1 MRSVSVVVAVLAVS
15 WLCAVQATLL
25 LGAFALGA
33 LATLKG
39 AALVSFASGRRRR
52 SRYGR
57 HGHSYGHRKHYRHGR
72 AIQSAADEGENLL
85 LSTVGQLD
93 PNGCVL
99 KLLCVL
105 EAKEEAY
112 RTLEEAILVDM
123 FANSTETLTS
133 YNAAFVYAT
142 DVGGKTQ
149 DAAACHHHF
158 PKCPLTDDQL
168 SGLLQQAWGC
178 GLDLYDD
185 QQEPQTADQDNT
197 PPPDQENTPPGGQ
210 DNTPPGGQDN
220 TPPADQDNTP
230 PADQDNTP
238 PGGQDNTPPGD
249 QDNTPPGGQDN
260 TPPGG
265 QDNTPPADQLQ

>member
-15 WLCAVQATLL
+15 WLCAVQATPLI
-25 LGAFALGA
+25 GASAMCA
-33 LATLKG
+33 LAVLKVANFVG
-39 AALVSFASGRRRR
+39 LSDRRPIRDLRKRSSQRHSKSSSRR
-52 SRYGR
+52 IRP
-57 HGHSYGHRKHYRHGR
+57 GR
-72 AIQSAADEGENLL
+72 AIQSAADEGQNLL

-99 KLLCVL
+99 KLLCIL

-112 RTLEEAILVDM
+112 RTLEEAK
-123 FANSTETLTS
+123 TLTS

-142 DVGGKTQ
+142 DVGGKTR
-149 DAAACHHHF
+149 DAAACRHHHF

-197 PPPDQENTPPGGQ
+197 PPADQ
-210 DNTPPGGQDN
+210 DNTPLAGQDN

-238 PGGQDNTPPGD
+238 P
-249 QDNTPPGGQDN
+249 
-260 TPPGG
+260 
-265 QDNTPPADQLQ
+265 AVHLQ